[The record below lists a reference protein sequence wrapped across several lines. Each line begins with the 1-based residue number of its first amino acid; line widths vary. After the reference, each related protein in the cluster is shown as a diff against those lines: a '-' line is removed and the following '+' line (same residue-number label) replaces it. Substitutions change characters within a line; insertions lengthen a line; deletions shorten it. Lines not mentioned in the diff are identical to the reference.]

1 MSFNTTAGIYTAT
14 QMGSTSHALRQTSQA
29 YGTQTTRPGAQAY
42 TGRQHTG
49 AQSRIDGAFQST
61 SAYSSSWQLPQ
72 SAGNGAKTYCPQDF
86 LQASG
91 QLIARATGSFTDMN
105 SQVVS
110 GTIEELNSVE
120 EPTGLM
126 RIKRPDSNP
135 IGQVTPVGDA
145 LLPLLLMAAGYCLFK
160 RVRLKRN

>member
-1 MSFNTTAGIYTAT
+1 
-14 QMGSTSHALRQTSQA
+14 
-29 YGTQTTRPGAQAY
+29 
-42 TGRQHTG
+42 
-49 AQSRIDGAFQST
+49 
-61 SAYSSSWQLPQ
+61 
-72 SAGNGAKTYCPQDF
+72 
-86 LQASG
+86 
-91 QLIARATGSFTDMN
+91 MN